1 MRVSLNNHFFFT
13 VVIGGDVCFDYI
25 DLHWKGN
32 LRLSAL
38 IGKGVVRSGHGVSC
52 ARKTRYLS
60 TKRTDA
66 GIVC

>member
-25 DLHWKGN
+25 DLHWKGI

-38 IGKGVVRSGHGVSC
+38 IGKGVVTASLVLGKLGIYPD
-52 ARKTRYLS
+52 KTN
-60 TKRTDA
+60 
-66 GIVC
+66 